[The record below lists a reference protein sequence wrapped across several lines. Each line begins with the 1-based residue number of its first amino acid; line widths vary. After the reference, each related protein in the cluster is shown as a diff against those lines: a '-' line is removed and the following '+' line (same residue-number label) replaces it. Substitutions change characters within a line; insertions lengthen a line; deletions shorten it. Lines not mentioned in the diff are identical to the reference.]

1 MPERRESSRRED
13 VLELTPEEYE
23 AMLKNGG
30 EPPVASSQ
38 PPDKVP
44 ASG

>member
-1 MPERRESSRRED
+1 MPERRESSRRDD

-30 EPPVASSQ
+30 ELPVASSQ
-38 PPDKVP
+38 PPNQVP